1 MLEGANNM
9 KKTIRWLVLFSWIA
23 GCPRYNVSIRQ
34 MQHDEPYIGAYWNAE
49 REIGDNM
56 AVKIN
61 TDECIAC
68 GVCVDECPQN
78 ALSVDAYCEV
88 DEDACI
94 DCGICIDNCP
104 VDALSA

>member
-1 MLEGANNM
+1 
-9 KKTIRWLVLFSWIA
+9 
-23 GCPRYNVSIRQ
+23 
-34 MQHDEPYIGAYWNAE
+34 
-49 REIGDNM
+49 M
-56 AVKIN
+56 AVNIN

-78 ALSVDAYCEV
+78 ALSVDAFCEV